1 MGFVAPAGIR
11 LSFGDLT
18 RGAFRSLSRAA
29 AEDLAKQLS
38 ERAARERAWLVS
50 TGRAA
55 MALAFEAMKRAAGD
69 PRRVEVIFPG
79 YTCYSV
85 PASVERAGLV
95 PRICDVD
102 PTTFNPDF
110 DSLADIDFGRVL
122 AIVSANLYGLPNALQ
137 DMEELARKHGI
148 FMLDDAAQAL
158 GACYQGRPVGAFGD
172 VGLFSFDKGKNITT
186 LQGGVLV
193 ADPGRLSE
201 ALEIARRDVL
211 QASPSATVSTLLKLP
226 VYALMLR
233 PWLYGAVRRLPLGL
247 GLTPYEVD
255 YPIAPFSRS
264 LAGLASVQ
272 LERLDEI
279 TGIRLRNSARLREA
293 LTGVPGISMPRV
305 LPGAEPV
312 YRDIRSWWMRGNVAA
327 SSRRWSRRGSA
338 PPRRIPAR
346 SSTFPKWSVGFP
358 QTSDPRPVPARWR
371 AGSSRCPPTGTARR
385 TSHSAYRKPRSRCW
399 VLHEGCPAS
408 GPCPRRRWLVPRYE

>member
-312 YRDIRSWWMRGNVAA
+312 YPRYPVFVDARKRAGFIAALEQVGIGATASYPSALIDVPEVVRRLPADQRPTPGAREVA
-327 SSRRWSRRGSA
+327 
-338 PPRRIPAR
+338 RRIVTLP
-346 SSTFPKWSVGFP
+346 THGY
-358 QTSDPRPVPARWR
+358 
-371 AGSSRCPPTGTARR
+371 CPPDLAQRVSKTA
-385 TSHSAYRKPRSRCW
+385 KQ
-399 VLHEGCPAS
+399 VLGAA
-408 GPCPRRRWLVPRYE
+408 